1 MFKFFLVPVLAFSV
15 LAPFTFVSNFF
26 HKPATME
33 DRVSDSI
40 YRITGK
46 ETVDT
51 WEGPKVVNYSC
62 TGFQIA
68 PDRIMTAAHCV
79 GEEMRA
85 DGLQVKAVVSNKY
98 YDLAV
103 LQGVR
108 APMNVRPALEF
119 REKPVDRFEDLVA
132 IGYGFGW
139 NKLSVLKERVYIQ
152 NYHVD
157 DDAAVGM
164 IVQGGYIGGMSGG
177 PVVDQAGHVVGVV
190 QRGNQQIGYSVGTT
204 IIKAFLLDA
213 DDEGLPSEF
222 KKSGSISVAPLP
234 FIIEQ

>member
-1 MFKFFLVPVLAFSV
+1 
-15 LAPFTFVSNFF
+15 
-26 HKPATME
+26 
-33 DRVSDSI
+33 
-40 YRITGK
+40 
-46 ETVDT
+46 
-51 WEGPKVVNYSC
+51 
-62 TGFQIA
+62 
-68 PDRIMTAAHCV
+68 
-79 GEEMRA
+79 
-85 DGLQVKAVVSNKY
+85 
-98 YDLAV
+98 
-103 LQGVR
+103 
-108 APMNVRPALEF
+108 
-119 REKPVDRFEDLVA
+119 
-132 IGYGFGW
+132 GYGFGW